1 MQINASLRI
10 IIPTCSMLLALG
22 TVAFQSIEDY
32 SKKDQ
37 KENIRQ
43 VENQQQLDNDDVLL
57 IEDEQ

>member
-32 SKKDQ
+32 SKKDK

>member
-43 VENQQQLDNDDVLL
+43 VEIQQQLGNDDILL